1 MLRDNPGFHSRHFE
15 ITDCRCTVR
24 LAQNNGRRTPLWLA
38 IHRAILWS
46 PVVWG
51 AGDALRHNAL
61 VAVVVV
67 AFTWIVLEAKARFRR
82 RSPAISQAMTRLPDG
97 GGAKK

>member
-1 MLRDNPGFHSRHFE
+1 MHYV
-15 ITDCRCTVR
+15 I
-24 LAQNNGRRTPLWLA
+24 
-38 IHRAILWS
+38 I
-46 PVVWG
+46 
-51 AGDALRHNAL
+51 AL

-82 RSPAISQAMTRLPDG
+82 RSPAISQAVTRLPDG